1 MIGVTAD
8 NRLICVKDDRPG
20 RADDVGSI
28 TGLTI
33 DTKIVGIDY
42 RPVTGDDGDRGD
54 VYGLGDQGGIYVI
67 NDRTVHAVF
76 KSRLN
81 MSLAGASFGV
91 DFNPTVDRLRVI
103 SDTGQS
109 LRVNVDTGAVT
120 VDTGL
125 TYPPATTAATAVTG
139 AAYTNNHADPNTG
152 PDLFDIDS
160 TLGQTAIQSPANSG
174 RLAATG
180 KLGVDTTAAIGS
192 DIYSKVQG
200 GATRAR
206 SRVAHR
212 GGRTACTA
220 STCCRAGRPR
230 AASSPRAIR

>member
-139 AAYTNNHADPNTG
+139 AAYTNNDADPNTG
-152 PDLFDIDS
+152 TTLFDIDS
-160 TLGQTAIQSPANSG
+160 TLDQGDPVPANAEA
-174 RLAATG
+174 AATG

-192 DIYSKVQG
+192 DIYSERRESAHADGRSTLDLADRVRCARCI
-200 GATRAR
+200 GATTVTTNRLR
-206 SRVAHR
+206 CMFLS
-212 GGRTACTA
+212 
-220 STCCRAGRPR
+220 
-230 AASSPRAIR
+230 